1 MSREKFLAWPG
12 RAVAVYAY
20 GVLTPQLTLAFFAI
34 YGGADLLTELHD
46 YRVNLHMDWELQV
59 PLVPSMM
66 LFYTSLYPACVLL
79 PLAIRTRP
87 ELWAVVWVLVAMT
100 AVGGVVFLAC
110 PGRAAWATPTDV
122 QLGDWRVLYRT
133 VDTINL
139 RHNYCPSLHVAWAVV
154 IAEVTSRRHGT
165 LARILTGCWAAGVAI
180 STMLTHQH
188 YLVDVVTGLVLG
200 LVGSRWLYVG
210 LLDRRA
216 GLARTSS

>member
-1 MSREKFLAWPG
+1 M
-12 RAVAVYAY
+12 
-20 GVLTPQLTLAFFAI
+20 
-34 YGGADLLTELHD
+34 
-46 YRVNLHMDWELQV
+46 

-165 LARILTGCWAAGVAI
+165 LARILTGCWAWWEAAGCMFVCSIAG
-180 STMLTHQH
+180 Q
-188 YLVDVVTGLVLG
+188 DWLG
-200 LVGSRWLYVG
+200 RPLEAEPVR
-210 LLDRRA
+210 DDA
-216 GLARTSS
+216 G